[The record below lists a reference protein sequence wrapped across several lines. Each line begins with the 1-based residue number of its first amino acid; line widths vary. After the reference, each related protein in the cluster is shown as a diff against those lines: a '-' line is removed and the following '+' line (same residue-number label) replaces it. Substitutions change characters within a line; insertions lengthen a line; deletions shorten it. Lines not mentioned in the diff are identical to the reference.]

1 MMSQDNID
9 EQKQDF
15 LTALTDSVKEEKWI
29 ENAEDGT
36 TQKVVVI
43 NYKKLWY
50 KLQNVSSQYF
60 GEYAYQL
67 EEFANMAAD
76 AYNNMSDERADIVS
90 QKLLRKLNSHYFG
103 IDAKSS
109 ETVMDKNNNMKNMV
123 HLLNKTETTK
133 KYIVKDEMSKN
144 ALRGFLGG
152 GKEPE

>member
-1 MMSQDNID
+1 MSVQNDID
-9 EQKQDF
+9 QQKQDF

-29 ENAEDGT
+29 EDPIDGST
-36 TQKVVVI
+36 KKVIAI

-67 EEFANMAAD
+67 EEYANLAAD

-90 QKLLRKLNSHYFG
+90 QKLLRNLNSHYFG

-109 ETVMDKNNNMKNMV
+109 ETVLDKHNNMKNMV
-123 HLLNKTETTK
+123 HMLNKTETTR
-133 KYIVKDEMSKN
+133 KYVVKDEASRN
-144 ALRGFLGG
+144 AVVGFLGG
-152 GKEPE
+152 NKEPE